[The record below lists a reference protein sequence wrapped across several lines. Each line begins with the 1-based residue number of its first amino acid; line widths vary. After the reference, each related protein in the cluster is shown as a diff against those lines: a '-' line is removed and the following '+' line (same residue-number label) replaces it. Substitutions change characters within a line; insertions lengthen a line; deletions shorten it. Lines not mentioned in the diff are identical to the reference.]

1 MRLTLAFFVLL
12 AWLGVHLSCGY
23 VVAPVLFSALDKM
36 TAGNIAG
43 TLFHI
48 VAYIGV
54 FACVALC
61 LLTIKEQHVQA
72 AYRPLLVLTLFLV
85 VINEFMVTPV
95 IVALKTAGNH
105 FLLSQFGGSF
115 ALWHGISSSIYLLC
129 SIFGLCIGLLWVLRI
144 NKQQKA
150 A

>member
-1 MRLTLAFFVLL
+1 MRSTLAFFILL
-12 AWLGVHLSCGY
+12 AWLGIHLSCGY

-48 VAYIGV
+48 VAYVGI
-54 FACVALC
+54 FACVALY

-72 AYRPLLVLTLFLV
+72 AYRPLLALALFWVL
-85 VINEFMVTPV
+85 INEFMVTPV

-105 FLLSQFGGSF
+105 FLLTQFGGSF

-129 SIFGLCIGLLWVLRI
+129 SILGLCIAWLWVGRR
-144 NKQQKA
+144 NTQQKA